1 MEELVLDT
9 GLKKIAIKIEDGETV
24 SVLKINVADVGTV
37 ERFAA
42 IINNLEKI
50 SEDWDKEADAHKEKY
65 ENDGDTDEIDISRV
79 LDISRV
85 RVKYIRKIINEIDG
99 LFGENTVSGIFGDM
113 IPDETALLDFIE
125 GVIPVMNKLFGK
137 RFETNRKRYN
147 SSRKGARA

>member
-9 GLKKIAIKIEDGETV
+9 GLKKIAIKNEDGETV

-50 SEDWDKEADAHKEKY
+50 SEDWDKEADALKKSMKTMKIQTKLIFPE
-65 ENDGDTDEIDISRV
+65 SC
-79 LDISRV
+79 ISRV